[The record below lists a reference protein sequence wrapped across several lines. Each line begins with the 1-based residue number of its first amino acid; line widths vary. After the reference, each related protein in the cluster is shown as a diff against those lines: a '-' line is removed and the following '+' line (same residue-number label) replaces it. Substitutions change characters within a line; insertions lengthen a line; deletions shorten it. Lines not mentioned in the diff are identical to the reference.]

1 LNGSTGIDDARVPV
15 TVLTGYLG
23 AGKTTLLNRL
33 LADPAAGRFA
43 VIVNEFGDIGIDGAL
58 IETGGEEL
66 IELSSGCICCVVRG
80 DLIRGLRKLLAERSD
95 LDRIIIETTGLA
107 NPSPVIQTF
116 AIDQVIA
123 AQCRLDSVLCMVDAV
138 HILDQL
144 EGGPDAADQIAFSD
158 HIVLNK
164 VDDAAADIAV
174 IEQRIRVLNPLA
186 PITRANRADVPVR
199 QVLDRHSFD
208 LERVE
213 AQLREEHGDD
223 DHGHGHSHVHD
234 THGHIDR
241 SGITSLSLT
250 CEVPLDM
257 ALLEQWMQDLLARRG
272 ADLLRTKGILSIHGE
287 DRKLVLQA
295 VNMMLEGDFTGPW
308 GDEPRVS
315 RLVFIGRNLA
325 TEDLAGGF
333 RRCRADATAQA
344 EPPTTRKQGATT

>member
-1 LNGSTGIDDARVPV
+1 MSGSTGIDDARIPV

-80 DLIRGLRKLLAERSD
+80 DLIRGLRKLLVERPD

-116 AIDQVIA
+116 AIDQVIG

-144 EGGPDAADQIAFSD
+144 ADGPDAADQIAFSD

-164 VDDAAADIAV
+164 VGDATGDMAV
-174 IEQRIRVLNPLA
+174 IEKRIRALNPLA
-186 PITRANRADVPVR
+186 PITRANHADVPAG

-213 AQLREEHGDD
+213 AQLRQDAGND
-223 DHGHGHSHVHD
+223 DHDHDHND

-241 SGITSLSLT
+241 SGITSVSLT
-250 CEVPLDM
+250 CDIPLD
-257 ALLEQWMQDLLARRG
+257 AARLEQWMQDLLARRG
-272 ADLLRTKGILSIHGE
+272 ADLLRTKGILSVQGE

-295 VNMMLEGDFTGPW
+295 VNMMLEGDFIGPW
-308 GDEPRVS
+308 GDEVRTS
-315 RLVFIGRNLA
+315 RLVFIGRNLETA
-325 TEDLAGGF
+325 DLAAGF
-333 RRCRADATAQA
+333 RRCRAGVTEGA
-344 EPPTTRKQGATT
+344 E

>member
-1 LNGSTGIDDARVPV
+1 MTGLDDARIPV

-58 IETGGEEL
+58 IQTGSEEL

-80 DLIRGLRKLLAERSD
+80 DLIRGLRKLLAERPD
-95 LDRIIIETTGLA
+95 LERIIIETTGLA

-144 EGGPDAADQIAFSD
+144 AAGPDAADQIAFSD

-164 VDDAAADIAV
+164 VGDATADIAV
-174 IEQRIRVLNPLA
+174 LEQRIRALNPLA
-186 PITRANRADVPVR
+186 PITLANRADVLVR

-213 AQLREEHGDD
+213 AELREDHGDD
-223 DHGHGHSHVHD
+223 DHDHAHAHVHD
-234 THGHIDR
+234 THGHIER

-250 CEVPLDM
+250 SDVPMDGL
-257 ALLEQWMQDLLARRG
+257 LLEQWMQDLLARRG
-272 ADLLRTKGILSIHGE
+272 ADLLRTKGVLAIQGE

-295 VNMMLEGDFTGPW
+295 VNMMLEGDFLGLW
-308 GDEPRVS
+308 GDQPRVS

-333 RRCRADATAQA
+333 RRCQADDSTAQA
-344 EPPTTRKQGATT
+344 EPSTKRKQGATT